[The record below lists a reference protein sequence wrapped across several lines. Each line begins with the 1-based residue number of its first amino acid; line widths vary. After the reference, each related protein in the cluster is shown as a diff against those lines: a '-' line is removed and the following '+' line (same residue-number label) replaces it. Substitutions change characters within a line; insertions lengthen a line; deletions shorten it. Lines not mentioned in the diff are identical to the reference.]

1 MDIKNVSQVAVI
13 RHAQFMGESYDNIDQ
28 DVKRGYMIGYQQAI
42 NDLSQQ
48 LNIPLK
54 DLLIELKRI
63 C

>member
-13 RHAQFMGESYDNIDQ
+13 RHAEFMGESYDNIDQ
-28 DVKRGYMIGYQQAI
+28 DVKRGYMIGYQQAT
-42 NDLSQQ
+42 NDLSQL

-54 DLLIELKRI
+54 NLLIELKKI

>member
-28 DVKRGYMIGYQQAI
+28 DVKRGYMIGYQQAT
-42 NDLSQQ
+42 NDLSQL

-54 DLLIELKRI
+54 NLLIELKKI

>member
-13 RHAQFMGESYDNIDQ
+13 RHAEFMGESYDTIDQ
-28 DVKRGYMIGYQQAI
+28 DVKRGYMIGYQQAT
-42 NDLSQQ
+42 NDLSQL

-54 DLLIELKRI
+54 NLLIELKKI